1 MAKPTNGVV
10 DEAVA
15 RPPSPPNEGDT
26 DGGKPNGDGDEDKP
40 NDDGDDGGGADP
52 SVPGQ

>member
-1 MAKPTNGVV
+1 LTKPINGVV

-15 RPPSPPNEGDT
+15 WPPSPPNEGEA
-26 DGGKPNGDGDEDKP
+26 DGGKPNGDGDDDKP
-40 NDDGDDGGGADP
+40 NDDDGGGGVP